1 MLKKAEL
8 ALGALGVATILA
20 VVSLYRGDTQAMQ
33 VVILA
38 LALLVVS
45 GLLAL
50 RTIEIRTLRT
60 KLAAS
65 EQLAVELLRGDN
77 VPR

>member
-8 ALGALGVATILA
+8 ALSALGVATILA